1 MVASYCVSTFFRHSI
16 IILLLFLPMQVSHSN
31 LNKTGLILVSW
42 TTQGDVHL
50 GANFGKSGSRLELQ
64 RQAESWVIDAQLE
77 ARRILT
83 ISKITH
89 IMLESS
95 FSHLFAPI
103 HTLVIGESASF
114 CQIFSHDHFIC
125 PSLVFRVQERNL
137 PPLNIFGVSISICS
151 ATIAVEK

>member
-16 IILLLFLPMQVSHSN
+16 IILLLFLPMQVSHSKS
-31 LNKTGLILVSW
+31 NKTGLILVSW

-50 GANFGKSGSRLELQ
+50 GANFGESGSRLELQ

-83 ISKITH
+83 IFKITH

-103 HTLVIGESASF
+103 HTLVIGESSSF
-114 CQIFSHDHFIC
+114 FEYKIKNKLFAQLWLSVTTESSNHL
-125 PSLVFRVQERNL
+125 SRKRVVCR
-137 PPLNIFGVSISICS
+137 
-151 ATIAVEK
+151 IAQLIHTCN